1 MNRKD
6 IKLKKGGE
14 VLVAQDD
21 GVKECSLGTSGYW
34 LFMSANVKPSQST
47 VVPASVCF
55 GFVASVIWV
64 VEKYYN
70 LAKHPKIDQ
79 PSNNCARF
87 ENEGAVY

>member
-34 LFMSANVKPSQST
+34 LFMSANVKPS
-47 VVPASVCF
+47 
-55 GFVASVIWV
+55 
-64 VEKYYN
+64 
-70 LAKHPKIDQ
+70 
-79 PSNNCARF
+79 
-87 ENEGAVY
+87 